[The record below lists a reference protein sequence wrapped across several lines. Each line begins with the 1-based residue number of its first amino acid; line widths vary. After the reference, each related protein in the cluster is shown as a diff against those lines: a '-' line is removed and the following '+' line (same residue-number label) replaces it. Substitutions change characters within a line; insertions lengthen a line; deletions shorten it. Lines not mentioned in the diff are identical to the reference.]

1 MIRIAAIGDLHVG
14 TDSRGSIGPRL
25 TNLDD
30 VADVL
35 LLAGDLTRVGTVEE
49 IDVLVDELA
58 AVDIPKIAV
67 LGNHDH
73 HAGCAD
79 ELVRRCEGG
88 DITVIEGRGTVV
100 DVDGQRLGV
109 AGVKGFGGGF
119 PGTSASAFGE
129 EEMKS
134 FAHHARRDAERLAD
148 ALATL
153 DVDRTVVLLHYAPVR
168 DTLKGEPLEI
178 YPFLGSGLF
187 AEVADGADVDL
198 VIHGHAHHGTEI
210 GVTPGGVPVRNVAQ
224 PVINDCY
231 RLIHLGGRTPSS
243 IGGPTTDTM
252 TPRPGPVDHR
262 TS

>member
-35 LLAGDLTRVGTVEE
+35 LLAGDLTRVGTIEE
-49 IDVLVDELA
+49 IDVLVDELRE
-58 AVDIPKIAV
+58 VDIPKIAV

-73 HAGCAD
+73 HAGCPD
-79 ELVRRCEGG
+79 ELAGRCEDGG
-88 DITVIEGRGTVV
+88 ITVIEGSGTVV
-100 DVDGQRLGV
+100 DIDGQRLGV
-109 AGVKGFGGGF
+109 AGIKGFGGGF

-129 EEMKS
+129 AEMKS
-134 FAHHARRDAERLAD
+134 FAHHARRDAEQLAD
-148 ALATL
+148 ALASL

-168 DTLKGEPLEI
+168 GTLSGEPLEI

-198 VIHGHAHHGTEI
+198 VIHGHAHHGTEV

-231 RLIHLGGRTPSS
+231 RLIHLGRTSS
-243 IGGPTTDTM
+243 SVGGPASSETV
-252 TPRPGPVDHR
+252 TPHQRPR
-262 TS
+262 